1 MLAMIRRSV
10 IIAGLL
16 LVLSSAMAVYAHPQI
31 VSVEPAP
38 NARLE
43 QAPERVRIT
52 FNEPV
57 EDAFA
62 SIQVLDAT
70 GRAVD
75 RGDGGRAPDDPT
87 TLIAS
92 LPLLEPGVYTV
103 VWQVVGRDGHLVKGN
118 FAFSIAGAPP
128 AAPSPFVPSPLPAP
142 LPTEAGHAVDQP
154 APSRSSDPLPD
165 ATLAVLRSVMLIGAV
180 VAVGGMFCQYVI
192 AAPGNGRFTRRMH
205 LLAVGALLTLLVA
218 TLAFFAAHTLAITG
232 RLTTDALVAV
242 ARDTR
247 LGQALIA
254 RAILTLITLLLSN
267 QRPRWAPALSG
278 VLILLTFSVSGH
290 PAATET
296 PLTSILLDWIHLA
309 AAAIWVGGLAALAL
323 ALLQTGEE
331 VNSAPD
337 LHPFRT
343 ALTRF
348 SRLALRSAAALAISG
363 VIAAL
368 SYLRAVSDLWLTDYG
383 RALLAKSALFGL
395 LIGFGAYH
403 ALLLRRET
411 AWRPGE
417 KVRAL
422 VRRFRRSLPLEATI
436 AIVVVGIAGVLTS
449 LPHPGAV
456 VMPTHAIAPTV
467 VAPIPTIIV
476 MPTPLPPPTPQPFI
490 ATQPAGDLRVT
501 LRIEPAVPGR
511 NQVHILI
518 TDAQNRS
525 HDVQR
530 VRVTLR
536 MRDQDIGETSVIA
549 ESDGRGTYVVRNQVI
564 GIAGVWQVQVQV
576 RRVDADDV
584 TADFQL
590 LIDR

>member
-1 MLAMIRRSV
+1 MIAMIRRSV

-16 LVLSSAMAVYAHPQI
+16 FALSSAMAVYAHPQI

-52 FNEPV
+52 FNEPI

-75 RGDGGRAPDDPT
+75 RGDGRRAQDDPT
-87 TLIAS
+87 TLSAS
-92 LPLLEPGVYTV
+92 LPPLEPGVYTV
-103 VWQVVGRDGHLVKGN
+103 VWRVVGRDGHLVKGN
-118 FAFSIAGAPP
+118 FAFSIAGAPSGE
-128 AAPSPFVPSPLPAP
+128 PSPFVPSPPP
-142 LPTEAGHAVDQP
+142 TTLPTEAGHAVDQP

-180 VAVGGMFCQYVI
+180 VAVGGMFCLYVI
-192 AAPGNGRFTRRMH
+192 AVPGNGRFTRRMY
-205 LLAVGALLTLLVA
+205 LLVVGALLTLLVA
-218 TLAFFAAHTLAITG
+218 TLAFFAVHTLAIAG
-232 RLTTDALVAV
+232 RITPDALVAV

-247 LGQALIA
+247 LGQALVA

-267 QRPRWAPALSG
+267 RRPRWASALSG
-278 VLILLTFSVSGH
+278 VLMLLTFSVSGH

-296 PLTSILLDWIHLA
+296 PLASILLDWIHLA

-337 LHPFRT
+337 LRPFRT

-348 SRLALRSAAALAISG
+348 SRLALGSVAALAISG

-368 SYLRAVSDLWLTDYG
+368 SYLRTVSDLWLTDYG
-383 RALLAKSALFGL
+383 RALLAKSVLFGI

-411 AWRPGE
+411 AWHTGE
-417 KVRAL
+417 KARAL

-436 AIVVVGIAGVLTS
+436 AIVVAGIAGVLTS
-449 LPHPGAV
+449 LPLPGAV
-456 VMPTHAIAPTV
+456 AMPTPAIAPTV
-467 VAPIPTIIV
+467 VASIPTVIV
-476 MPTPLPPPTPQPFI
+476 TPTPLPPPTPQPFI

-501 LRIEPAVPGR
+501 LRIEPAAPGR
-511 NQVHILI
+511 NQLRILI
-518 TDAQNRS
+518 TDAQNRPR
-525 HDVQR
+525 DVQR

-536 MRDQDIGETSVIA
+536 MRDRDIGETSVIA

>member
-1 MLAMIRRSV
+1 
-10 IIAGLL
+10 
-16 LVLSSAMAVYAHPQI
+16 
-31 VSVEPAP
+31 
-38 NARLE
+38 
-43 QAPERVRIT
+43 
-52 FNEPV
+52 
-57 EDAFA
+57 
-62 SIQVLDAT
+62 
-70 GRAVD
+70 
-75 RGDGGRAPDDPT
+75 
-87 TLIAS
+87 
-92 LPLLEPGVYTV
+92 
-103 VWQVVGRDGHLVKGN
+103 
-118 FAFSIAGAPP
+118 
-128 AAPSPFVPSPLPAP
+128 
-142 LPTEAGHAVDQP
+142 
-154 APSRSSDPLPD
+154 
-165 ATLAVLRSVMLIGAV
+165 
-180 VAVGGMFCQYVI
+180 MFCLYVI
-192 AAPGNGRFTRRMH
+192 AVPGNGRFTRRMY
-205 LLAVGALLTLLVA
+205 LLVVGALLTLLVA
-218 TLAFFAAHTLAITG
+218 TLAFFAVHTLAIAG
-232 RLTTDALVAV
+232 RITPDALVAV

-247 LGQALIA
+247 LGQALVA

-267 QRPRWAPALSG
+267 RRPRWASALSG
-278 VLILLTFSVSGH
+278 VLMLLTFSVSGH

-296 PLTSILLDWIHLA
+296 PLASILLDWIHLA

-337 LHPFRT
+337 LRPFRT

-348 SRLALRSAAALAISG
+348 SRLALGSVAALAISG

-368 SYLRAVSDLWLTDYG
+368 SYLRTVSDLWLTDYG
-383 RALLAKSALFGL
+383 RALLAKSVLFGI

-436 AIVVVGIAGVLTS
+436 AIVVAGIAGVLTS
-449 LPHPGAV
+449 LPLPGAV
-456 VMPTHAIAPTV
+456 AMPTPAIAPTV
-467 VAPIPTIIV
+467 VASIPTVIV
-476 MPTPLPPPTPQPFI
+476 TPTPLPPPTPQPFI

-501 LRIEPAVPGR
+501 LRIEPAAPGR
-511 NQVHILI
+511 NQLRILI
-518 TDAQNRS
+518 TDAQNRPR
-525 HDVQR
+525 DVQR

-536 MRDQDIGETSVIA
+536 MRDRDIGETSVIA

>member
-1 MLAMIRRSV
+1 MIAMIRRSV

-16 LVLSSAMAVYAHPQI
+16 FALSSAMAVYAHPQI

-52 FNEPV
+52 FNEPI

-75 RGDGGRAPDDPT
+75 RGDGRRAQDDPT
-87 TLIAS
+87 TLSAS
-92 LPLLEPGVYTV
+92 LPPLEPGVYTV
-103 VWQVVGRDGHLVKGN
+103 VWQAVGRDGHLVKGN
-118 FAFSIAGAPP
+118 FAFTIAGALP
-128 AAPSPFVPSPLPAP
+128 AEPSPFVPSPSPDARP
-142 LPTEAGHAVDQP
+142 DEMERAVDQP
-154 APSRSSDPLPD
+154 ASRASDPLPD
-165 ATLAVLRSVMLIGAV
+165 AALAVVRSVMLISANL
-180 VAVGGMFCQYVI
+180 AVGGMFCLYVI
-192 AAPGNGRFTRRMH
+192 AVPGNGRFTRRMY
-205 LLAVGALLTLLVA
+205 LLVVGALLTLLVA
-218 TLAFFAAHTLAITG
+218 TLAFFAVHTLAIAG
-232 RLTTDALVAV
+232 RITPDALVAV

-247 LGQALIA
+247 LGQALVA

-267 QRPRWAPALSG
+267 RRPRWASALSG
-278 VLILLTFSVSGH
+278 VLMLLTFSVSGH

-296 PLTSILLDWIHLA
+296 PLASILLDWIHLA

-348 SRLALRSAAALAISG
+348 SRLALGSAAALAISG

-501 LRIEPAVPGR
+501 LRIEPAAPGR
-511 NQVHILI
+511 NQLRILI
-518 TDAQNRS
+518 TDAQNRPR
-525 HDVQR
+525 DVQR

-564 GIAGVWQVQVQV
+564 GIAGIWQVQVQV

>member
-1 MLAMIRRSV
+1 MIRRSV

-16 LVLSSAMAVYAHPQI
+16 FALSSAMAVYAHPQI

-52 FNEPV
+52 FNEPI

-75 RGDGGRAPDDPT
+75 RGDGRRAQDDPT
-87 TLIAS
+87 TLSAS
-92 LPLLEPGVYTV
+92 LPPLEPGVYTV
-103 VWQVVGRDGHLVKGN
+103 VWRVVGRDGHLVKGN
-118 FAFSIAGAPP
+118 FAFSIAGAPSGE
-128 AAPSPFVPSPLPAP
+128 PSPFVPSPPP
-142 LPTEAGHAVDQP
+142 TTLPTEAGHAVDQP

-165 ATLAVLRSVMLIGAV
+165 AALAVLRSVMLIGAV
-180 VAVGGMFCQYVI
+180 VAVGGMFCLYVI
-192 AAPGNGRFTRRMH
+192 AVPGNGRFTRRMY
-205 LLAVGALLTLLVA
+205 LLVVGALLTLLVA
-218 TLAFFAAHTLAITG
+218 TLAFFAVHTLAIAG
-232 RLTTDALVAV
+232 RITPDALVAV

-247 LGQALIA
+247 LGQALVA

-267 QRPRWAPALSG
+267 RRPRWASALSG
-278 VLILLTFSVSGH
+278 VLMLLTFSVSGH

-296 PLTSILLDWIHLA
+296 PLASILLDWIHLA

-337 LHPFRT
+337 LRPFRT

-348 SRLALRSAAALAISG
+348 SRLALGSVAALAISG

-368 SYLRAVSDLWLTDYG
+368 SYLRTVSDLWLTDYG
-383 RALLAKSALFGL
+383 RALLAKSVLFGI

-411 AWRPGE
+411 AWHTGE
-417 KVRAL
+417 KARAL

-436 AIVVVGIAGVLTS
+436 AIVVAGIAGVLTS
-449 LPHPGAV
+449 LPLPGAV
-456 VMPTHAIAPTV
+456 AMPTPAIAPTV
-467 VAPIPTIIV
+467 VASIPTVIV
-476 MPTPLPPPTPQPFI
+476 TPTPLPPPTPQPFI

-501 LRIEPAVPGR
+501 LRIEPAAPGR
-511 NQVHILI
+511 NQLRILI
-518 TDAQNRS
+518 TDAQNRPR
-525 HDVQR
+525 DVQR

-536 MRDQDIGETSVIA
+536 MRDRDIGETSVIA

-576 RRVDADDV
+576 RRIDADDV

-590 LIDR
+590 LINR

>member
-1 MLAMIRRSV
+1 MIAMIRRSV

-16 LVLSSAMAVYAHPQI
+16 FALSSAMAVYAHPQI

-52 FNEPV
+52 FNEPI

-75 RGDGGRAPDDPT
+75 RGDGRRAQDDPT
-87 TLIAS
+87 TLSAS
-92 LPLLEPGVYTV
+92 LPPLEPGVYTV
-103 VWQVVGRDGHLVKGN
+103 VWRVVGRDGHLVKGN
-118 FAFSIAGAPP
+118 FAFSIAGAPSGE
-128 AAPSPFVPSPLPAP
+128 PSPFVPSPPP
-142 LPTEAGHAVDQP
+142 TTLPTEAGHAVDQP
-154 APSRSSDPLPD
+154 ASSRSSDPLPD
-165 ATLAVLRSVMLIGAV
+165 AALAVLRSVMLIGAV
-180 VAVGGMFCQYVI
+180 VAVGGMFCLYVI
-192 AAPGNGRFTRRMH
+192 AVPGNGRFTRRMY
-205 LLAVGALLTLLVA
+205 LLVVGALLTLLVA
-218 TLAFFAAHTLAITG
+218 TLAFFAVHTLAIAG
-232 RLTTDALVAV
+232 RITPDALGAV

-247 LGQALIA
+247 LGQALVA

-267 QRPRWAPALSG
+267 RRPRWASALSG
-278 VLILLTFSVSGH
+278 VLMLLTFSVSGH

-296 PLTSILLDWIHLA
+296 PLASILLDWIHLA

-348 SRLALRSAAALAISG
+348 SRLALGSVAALAISG

-456 VMPTHAIAPTV
+456 VMPTPAIAPTV

-549 ESDGRGTYVVRNQVI
+549 EPDGRGTYVVRNQVI

-576 RRVDADDV
+576 RRIDADDV

-590 LIDR
+590 LINR

>member
-218 TLAFFAAHTLAITG
+218 TLAFFAAHTLAIAGAHHSRCAGCCCTRYTPGTG
-232 RLTTDALVAV
+232 AYRPRDPDADHAV
-242 ARDTR
+242 ALQPKTTVGASAVRRADAVDIFRKRTSCRHRDPTDVHSPR
-247 LGQALIA
+247 LDSPGSSGNLGWRAGSA
-254 RAILTLITLLLSN
+254 RAGAPSN
-267 QRPRWAPALSG
+267 RRGGQQRA
-278 VLILLTFSVSGH
+278 
-290 PAATET
+290 
-296 PLTSILLDWIHLA
+296 
-309 AAAIWVGGLAALAL
+309 
-323 ALLQTGEE
+323 
-331 VNSAPD
+331 
-337 LHPFRT
+337 
-343 ALTRF
+343 
-348 SRLALRSAAALAISG
+348 
-363 VIAAL
+363 
-368 SYLRAVSDLWLTDYG
+368 
-383 RALLAKSALFGL
+383 
-395 LIGFGAYH
+395 
-403 ALLLRRET
+403 
-411 AWRPGE
+411 
-417 KVRAL
+417 
-422 VRRFRRSLPLEATI
+422 
-436 AIVVVGIAGVLTS
+436 
-449 LPHPGAV
+449 
-456 VMPTHAIAPTV
+456 
-467 VAPIPTIIV
+467 
-476 MPTPLPPPTPQPFI
+476 
-490 ATQPAGDLRVT
+490 
-501 LRIEPAVPGR
+501 
-511 NQVHILI
+511 
-518 TDAQNRS
+518 
-525 HDVQR
+525 
-530 VRVTLR
+530 
-536 MRDQDIGETSVIA
+536 
-549 ESDGRGTYVVRNQVI
+549 
-564 GIAGVWQVQVQV
+564 
-576 RRVDADDV
+576 
-584 TADFQL
+584 
-590 LIDR
+590 

>member
-1 MLAMIRRSV
+1 MIAMIRRSV

-16 LVLSSAMAVYAHPQI
+16 FALSSAMAVYAHPQI

-52 FNEPV
+52 FNEPI

-75 RGDGGRAPDDPT
+75 RGDGRRAQDDPT
-87 TLIAS
+87 TLSAS
-92 LPLLEPGVYTV
+92 LPPLEPGVYTV
-103 VWQVVGRDGHLVKGN
+103 VWRVVGRDGHLVKGN
-118 FAFSIAGAPP
+118 FAFSIAGAPSGE
-128 AAPSPFVPSPLPAP
+128 PSPFVPSPPP
-142 LPTEAGHAVDQP
+142 TTLPTEAGHAVDQP

-218 TLAFFAAHTLAITG
+218 TLAFFAAHTLAIAG
-232 RLTTDALVAV
+232 RITPDALVAV

-247 LGQALIA
+247 LGQALVA

-267 QRPRWAPALSG
+267 RRPRWASALSG
-278 VLILLTFSVSGH
+278 VLMLLTFSVSGH

-296 PLTSILLDWIHLA
+296 PLASILLDWIHLA

-337 LHPFRT
+337 LRPFRT

-348 SRLALRSAAALAISG
+348 SRLALGSVAALAISG

-368 SYLRAVSDLWLTDYG
+368 SYLRTVSDLWLTDYG
-383 RALLAKSALFGL
+383 RALLAKSVLFGI

-411 AWRPGE
+411 AWHTGE
-417 KVRAL
+417 KARAL

-436 AIVVVGIAGVLTS
+436 AIVVAGIAGVLTS
-449 LPHPGAV
+449 LPLPGAV
-456 VMPTHAIAPTV
+456 AMPTPAIAPTV
-467 VAPIPTIIV
+467 VASIPTVIV
-476 MPTPLPPPTPQPFI
+476 TPTPLPPPTPQPFI

-501 LRIEPAVPGR
+501 LRIEPAAPGR
-511 NQVHILI
+511 NQLRILI
-518 TDAQNRS
+518 TDAQNRPR
-525 HDVQR
+525 DVQR

-536 MRDQDIGETSVIA
+536 MRDRDIGETSVIA

-576 RRVDADDV
+576 RRIDADDV

-590 LIDR
+590 LINR

>member
-1 MLAMIRRSV
+1 MIAMIRRSV

-16 LVLSSAMAVYAHPQI
+16 LALSNAMVAYAHPQI

-52 FNEPV
+52 FNEPI
-57 EDAFA
+57 EEAFA
-62 SIQVLDAT
+62 SIQVLDVT

-75 RGDGGRAPDDPT
+75 RGDGGRMQDDPT
-87 TLIAS
+87 TLSAS
-92 LPLLEPGVYTV
+92 LPPLEPGVYTV
-103 VWQVVGRDGHLVKGN
+103 VWRVVGRDGHLVKGN
-118 FAFSIAGAPP
+118 FAFSIAGAPSGE
-128 AAPSPFVPSPLPAP
+128 PSPFVPSPPP
-142 LPTEAGHAVDQP
+142 TTLPTEAGHAVDQP

-165 ATLAVLRSVMLIGAV
+165 AALAVLRSVMLIGAV

-290 PAATET
+290 PAATAT

-323 ALLQTGEE
+323 ALHQTGEE
-331 VNSAPD
+331 VNSAHN

-348 SRLALRSAAALAISG
+348 SRLALGSAAALAISG

-368 SYLRAVSDLWLTDYG
+368 SYLRTVSDLWLTDYG
-383 RALLAKSALFGL
+383 RALLAKSVLFGI

-411 AWRPGE
+411 AWHTGE
-417 KVRAL
+417 KARAL

-436 AIVVVGIAGVLTS
+436 AIVVAGIAGVLTS
-449 LPHPGAV
+449 LPLPGAV
-456 VMPTHAIAPTV
+456 AMPTPAIAPTV
-467 VAPIPTIIV
+467 VASIPTVIV
-476 MPTPLPPPTPQPFI
+476 TPTPLPPPTPQPFI
-490 ATQPAGDLRVT
+490 ATRPAGDLRVT

-518 TDAQNRS
+518 TDAQNRPR
-525 HDVQR
+525 DVQR
-530 VRVTLR
+530 VRVTLW
-536 MRDQDIGETSVIA
+536 MRDRDIGETSVIA
-549 ESDGRGTYVVRNQVI
+549 EPDGRGAYVVRDQLL
-564 GIAGVWQVQVQV
+564 GIARVWHVHVHV
-576 RRVDADDV
+576 RRIDADDA

-590 LIDR
+590 SISQ

>member
-1 MLAMIRRSV
+1 MIRRSV

-16 LVLSSAMAVYAHPQI
+16 FALSSAMAVYAHPQI

-52 FNEPV
+52 FNEPI

-75 RGDGGRAPDDPT
+75 RGDGRRAQDDPT
-87 TLIAS
+87 TLSAS

-103 VWQVVGRDGHLVKGN
+103 VWRVVGRDGHLVKGN
-118 FAFSIAGAPP
+118 FAFSIAGAPSGE
-128 AAPSPFVPSPLPAP
+128 PSPFVPSPPP
-142 LPTEAGHAVDQP
+142 TTLPTEAGHAVDQP

-165 ATLAVLRSVMLIGAV
+165 AALAVLRSVMLIGAV
-180 VAVGGMFCQYVI
+180 VAVGGMFCLYVI
-192 AAPGNGRFTRRMH
+192 AVPGNGRFTRRMY
-205 LLAVGALLTLLVA
+205 LLVVGALLTLLVA
-218 TLAFFAAHTLAITG
+218 TLAFFAVHTLAIAG
-232 RLTTDALVAV
+232 RITPDALVAV

-247 LGQALIA
+247 LGQALVA

-267 QRPRWAPALSG
+267 RRPRWASALSG
-278 VLILLTFSVSGH
+278 VLMLLTFSVSGH

-296 PLTSILLDWIHLA
+296 PLASILLDWIHLA

-337 LHPFRT
+337 LRPFRT

-348 SRLALRSAAALAISG
+348 SRLALGSAAALAISG

-383 RALLAKSALFGL
+383 RALLAKSVLFG
-395 LIGFGAYH
+395 
-403 ALLLRRET
+403 
-411 AWRPGE
+411 
-417 KVRAL
+417 
-422 VRRFRRSLPLEATI
+422 
-436 AIVVVGIAGVLTS
+436 
-449 LPHPGAV
+449 
-456 VMPTHAIAPTV
+456 
-467 VAPIPTIIV
+467 
-476 MPTPLPPPTPQPFI
+476 
-490 ATQPAGDLRVT
+490 
-501 LRIEPAVPGR
+501 
-511 NQVHILI
+511 IL
-518 TDAQNRS
+518 
-525 HDVQR
+525 
-530 VRVTLR
+530 
-536 MRDQDIGETSVIA
+536 
-549 ESDGRGTYVVRNQVI
+549 I

-576 RRVDADDV
+576 RRIDADDV

-590 LIDR
+590 LINR

>member
-1 MLAMIRRSV
+1 MIRRSV

-16 LVLSSAMAVYAHPQI
+16 FALSSAMAVYAHPQI

-52 FNEPV
+52 FNEPI

-75 RGDGGRAPDDPT
+75 RGDGRRAQDDPT
-87 TLIAS
+87 TLSAS
-92 LPLLEPGVYTV
+92 LPPLEPGVYTV
-103 VWQVVGRDGHLVKGN
+103 VWRVVGRDGHLVKGN
-118 FAFSIAGAPP
+118 FAFSIAGAPSGE
-128 AAPSPFVPSPLPAP
+128 PSPFVPSPPP
-142 LPTEAGHAVDQP
+142 TTLPTEAGHAVDQP

-192 AAPGNGRFTRRMH
+192 AAPGNGRFTRRMY
-205 LLAVGALLTLLVA
+205 LLVVGALLTLLVA
-218 TLAFFAAHTLAITG
+218 TLAFFAVHTLAIAG
-232 RLTTDALVAV
+232 RITPDALVAV

-247 LGQALIA
+247 LGQALVA

-267 QRPRWAPALSG
+267 RRPRWASALSG
-278 VLILLTFSVSGH
+278 VLMLLTFSVSGH

-348 SRLALRSAAALAISG
+348 SRLALGSAAALAISG

-411 AWRPGE
+411 AWHTGE
-417 KVRAL
+417 KARAL

-436 AIVVVGIAGVLTS
+436 AIVVAGIAGVLTS
-449 LPHPGAV
+449 LPLPGAV
-456 VMPTHAIAPTV
+456 AMPTPAIAPTV
-467 VAPIPTIIV
+467 VASIPTVIV
-476 MPTPLPPPTPQPFI
+476 TPTPLPPPTPQPFI

-501 LRIEPAVPGR
+501 LRIEPAAPGR
-511 NQVHILI
+511 NQLRILI
-518 TDAQNRS
+518 TDAQNRPR
-525 HDVQR
+525 DVQR

-536 MRDQDIGETSVIA
+536 MRDRDIGETSVIA

>member
-1 MLAMIRRSV
+1 MIAMIRRSV

-16 LVLSSAMAVYAHPQI
+16 FALSSAMAVYAHPQI

-87 TLIAS
+87 TLSAS
-92 LPLLEPGVYTV
+92 LPPLEPGVYTV
-103 VWQVVGRDGHLVKGN
+103 VWRVVGRDGHLVKGN
-118 FAFSIAGAPP
+118 FAFSIAGAPSGE
-128 AAPSPFVPSPLPAP
+128 PSPFVPSPPP
-142 LPTEAGHAVDQP
+142 TTLPTEAGHAVDQP

-165 ATLAVLRSVMLIGAV
+165 AALAVLRSVMLIGAV
-180 VAVGGMFCQYVI
+180 VAVGGMFCLYVI
-192 AAPGNGRFTRRMH
+192 AVPGNGRFTRRMY
-205 LLAVGALLTLLVA
+205 LLVVGALLTLLVA
-218 TLAFFAAHTLAITG
+218 TLAFFAVHTLAIAG
-232 RLTTDALVAV
+232 RITPDALVAV

-337 LHPFRT
+337 LRPFRT

-348 SRLALRSAAALAISG
+348 SRLALGSVAALAISG

-368 SYLRAVSDLWLTDYG
+368 SYLRTVSDLWLTDYG
-383 RALLAKSALFGL
+383 RALLAKSVLFGI

-411 AWRPGE
+411 AWHTGE
-417 KVRAL
+417 KARAL

-436 AIVVVGIAGVLTS
+436 AIVVAGIAGVLTS
-449 LPHPGAV
+449 LPLPGAV
-456 VMPTHAIAPTV
+456 AMPTPAIAPTV
-467 VAPIPTIIV
+467 VASIPTVIV
-476 MPTPLPPPTPQPFI
+476 TPTPLPPPTPQPFI

-501 LRIEPAVPGR
+501 LRIEPAAPGR
-511 NQVHILI
+511 NQLRILI
-518 TDAQNRS
+518 TDAQNRPR
-525 HDVQR
+525 DVQR

-536 MRDQDIGETSVIA
+536 MRDRDIGETSVIA

>member
-1 MLAMIRRSV
+1 MIAMIRRSV

-16 LVLSSAMAVYAHPQI
+16 FALSSAMAVYAHPQI

-52 FNEPV
+52 FNEPI

-75 RGDGGRAPDDPT
+75 RGDGRRAQDDPT
-87 TLIAS
+87 TLSAS

-118 FAFSIAGAPP
+118 FAFSIAGAPSGE
-128 AAPSPFVPSPLPAP
+128 PSPFVPSPPP
-142 LPTEAGHAVDQP
+142 TTLPTEAGHAVDQP

-165 ATLAVLRSVMLIGAV
+165 AALAVLRSVMLIGAV
-180 VAVGGMFCQYVI
+180 VAVGGMFCLYVI
-192 AAPGNGRFTRRMH
+192 AVPGNGRFTRRMY
-205 LLAVGALLTLLVA
+205 LLVVGALLTLLVA
-218 TLAFFAAHTLAITG
+218 TLAFFAVHTLAIAG
-232 RLTTDALVAV
+232 RITPDALVAV

-247 LGQALIA
+247 LGQALVA

-337 LHPFRT
+337 LRPFRT

-348 SRLALRSAAALAISG
+348 SRLALGSVAALAISG

-368 SYLRAVSDLWLTDYG
+368 SYLRTVSDLWLTDYG
-383 RALLAKSALFGL
+383 RALLAKSVLFGI

-411 AWRPGE
+411 AWHTGE
-417 KVRAL
+417 KARAL

-436 AIVVVGIAGVLTS
+436 AIVVAGIAGVLTS
-449 LPHPGAV
+449 LPLPGAV
-456 VMPTHAIAPTV
+456 AMPTPAIAPTV
-467 VAPIPTIIV
+467 VASIPTVIV
-476 MPTPLPPPTPQPFI
+476 TPTPLPPPTPQPFI

-501 LRIEPAVPGR
+501 LRIEPAAPGR
-511 NQVHILI
+511 NQLRILI
-518 TDAQNRS
+518 TDAQNRPR
-525 HDVQR
+525 DVQR

-536 MRDQDIGETSVIA
+536 MRDRDIGETSVIA
-549 ESDGRGTYVVRNQVI
+549 ESDGRGTYVVGNQVI

>member
-1 MLAMIRRSV
+1 MIRRSV

-16 LVLSSAMAVYAHPQI
+16 FALSSAMAVYAHPQI

-52 FNEPV
+52 FNEPI

-75 RGDGGRAPDDPT
+75 RGDGRRAQDDPT
-87 TLIAS
+87 TLSAS

-118 FAFSIAGAPP
+118 FAFSIAGAPSGE
-128 AAPSPFVPSPLPAP
+128 PSPFVPSPPP
-142 LPTEAGHAVDQP
+142 TTLPTEAGHAVDQP

-165 ATLAVLRSVMLIGAV
+165 AALAVLRSVMLIGAV
-180 VAVGGMFCQYVI
+180 VAVGGMFCLYVI
-192 AAPGNGRFTRRMH
+192 AVPGNGRFTRRMY
-205 LLAVGALLTLLVA
+205 LLVVGALLTLLVA
-218 TLAFFAAHTLAITG
+218 TLAFFAVHTLAIAG
-232 RLTTDALVAV
+232 RITPDALVAV

-247 LGQALIA
+247 LGQALVA

-337 LHPFRT
+337 LRPFRT

-348 SRLALRSAAALAISG
+348 SRLALGSVAALAISG

-368 SYLRAVSDLWLTDYG
+368 SYLRTVSDLWLTDYG
-383 RALLAKSALFGL
+383 RALLAKSVLFGI

-411 AWRPGE
+411 AWHTGE
-417 KVRAL
+417 KARAL

-436 AIVVVGIAGVLTS
+436 AIVVAGIAGVLTS
-449 LPHPGAV
+449 LPLPGAV
-456 VMPTHAIAPTV
+456 AMPTPAIAPTV
-467 VAPIPTIIV
+467 VASIPTVIV
-476 MPTPLPPPTPQPFI
+476 TPTPLPPPTPQPFI

-501 LRIEPAVPGR
+501 LRIEPAAPGR
-511 NQVHILI
+511 NQLRILI
-518 TDAQNRS
+518 TDAQNRPR
-525 HDVQR
+525 DVQR

-536 MRDQDIGETSVIA
+536 MRDRDIGETSVIA
-549 ESDGRGTYVVRNQVI
+549 ESDGRGTYVVGNQVI

>member
-1 MLAMIRRSV
+1 MIAMIRRSV

-16 LVLSSAMAVYAHPQI
+16 FALSSTMAVYAHPQI

-52 FNEPV
+52 FNEPI
-57 EDAFA
+57 EEAFA
-62 SIQVLDAT
+62 SIQVVDVT
-70 GRAVD
+70 GQAVD
-75 RGDGGRAPDDPT
+75 HGDGGRAQDDPT
-87 TLIAS
+87 TLSAS
-92 LPLLEPGVYTV
+92 LPPLEPGVYTV
-103 VWQVVGRDGHLVKGN
+103 VWRVVGRDGHLVKGN
-118 FAFSIAGAPP
+118 FAFSIAGAPSGE
-128 AAPSPFVPSPLPAP
+128 PSPFVPSPPP
-142 LPTEAGHAVDQP
+142 TTLPTEAGHAVDQP

-165 ATLAVLRSVMLIGAV
+165 AALAVLRSVMLIGAV
-180 VAVGGMFCQYVI
+180 VAVGGMFCLYVI
-192 AAPGNGRFTRRMH
+192 AVPGNGRFTRRMY
-205 LLAVGALLTLLVA
+205 LLVVGALLTLLVA
-218 TLAFFAAHTLAITG
+218 TLAFFAVHTLAIAG
-232 RLTTDALVAV
+232 RITPDALVAV

-247 LGQALIA
+247 LGQALVA

-267 QRPRWAPALSG
+267 RRPRWASALSG
-278 VLILLTFSVSGH
+278 VLMLLTFSVSGH

-348 SRLALRSAAALAISG
+348 SRLALGSVAALAISG

-518 TDAQNRS
+518 TDAQNRPR
-525 HDVQR
+525 DVQR

-549 ESDGRGTYVVRNQVI
+549 EPDGRGAYVVRDQLL

-576 RRVDADDV
+576 RRIDADDT

-590 LIDR
+590 LISR

>member
-16 LVLSSAMAVYAHPQI
+16 LALSSAMAVYAHPQI

-52 FNEPV
+52 FNEPI
-57 EDAFA
+57 EEAFA
-62 SIQVLDAT
+62 SIQVLDVT

-128 AAPSPFVPSPLPAP
+128 AAPSPFVPSPS
-142 LPTEAGHAVDQP
+142 PTARPDETERTVDQP
-154 APSRSSDPLPD
+154 ASRASDPLPD
-165 ATLAVLRSVMLIGAV
+165 AALAVVRSVMLISAIL
-180 VAVGGMFCQYVI
+180 AVGGMVCQYAI
-192 AAPGNGRFTRRMH
+192 TAPGNGCFTRRMH
-205 LLAVGALLTLLVA
+205 LLVVGALLTLLVA

-247 LGQALIA
+247 LGQALVA
-254 RAILTLITLLLSN
+254 RTILTLITLLLSN
-267 QRPRWAPALSG
+267 WRPQWALALSG

-290 PAATET
+290 PAATAT

-309 AAAIWVGGLAALAL
+309 AATIWIGGLAALAL
-323 ALLQTGEE
+323 ALHQTGEE
-331 VNSAPD
+331 VNSAHN

-348 SRLALRSAAALAISG
+348 SRLALGSVAALAISG

-368 SYLRAVSDLWLTDYG
+368 SYLRTVSDLWLTDYG
-383 RALLAKSALFGL
+383 RVLLAKSVLFGL
-395 LIGFGAYH
+395 LIGFGACH

-417 KVRAL
+417 KAHAL

-436 AIVVVGIAGVLTS
+436 AIVVAGIAGILTS

-456 VMPTHAIAPTV
+456 VIPTAAIAPTV
-467 VAPIPTIIV
+467 VAPIPTIIAT
-476 MPTPLPPPTPQPFI
+476 PTPLPPPTPQPFI
-490 ATQPAGDLRVT
+490 ATRPAGDLRVT

-518 TDAQNRS
+518 TDAQNRPR
-525 HDVQR
+525 DVQR
-530 VRVTLR
+530 VRVTLW
-536 MRDQDIGETSVIA
+536 MRDRDIGEMSVIA
-549 ESDGRGTYVVRNQVI
+549 EPDGRGAYVVRDQLL

-576 RRVDADDV
+576 RRIDAADA

-590 LIDR
+590 SISQ

>member
-1 MLAMIRRSV
+1 MIRRSV

-16 LVLSSAMAVYAHPQI
+16 FALSSAMAVYAHPQI

-52 FNEPV
+52 FNEPI

-75 RGDGGRAPDDPT
+75 RGDGRRAQDDPT
-87 TLIAS
+87 TLSAS
-92 LPLLEPGVYTV
+92 LPPLEPGVYTV
-103 VWQVVGRDGHLVKGN
+103 VWRVVGRDGHLVKGN
-118 FAFSIAGAPP
+118 FAFSIAGAPSGE
-128 AAPSPFVPSPLPAP
+128 PSPFVPSPPP
-142 LPTEAGHAVDQP
+142 TTLPTEAGHAIDQP

-165 ATLAVLRSVMLIGAV
+165 AALAVLRSVMLIGAV
-180 VAVGGMFCQYVI
+180 VAVGGMFCLYVI
-192 AAPGNGRFTRRMH
+192 AVPGNGRFTRRMY
-205 LLAVGALLTLLVA
+205 LLVVGALLTLLVA
-218 TLAFFAAHTLAITG
+218 TLAFFAVHTLAIAG
-232 RLTTDALVAV
+232 RITPDALVAV

-247 LGQALIA
+247 LGQALVA

-267 QRPRWAPALSG
+267 RRPRWASALSG
-278 VLILLTFSVSGH
+278 VLMLLTFSVSGH

-296 PLTSILLDWIHLA
+296 PLASILLDWIHLA

-337 LHPFRT
+337 LRPFRT

-348 SRLALRSAAALAISG
+348 SRLALGSVAALAISG

-368 SYLRAVSDLWLTDYG
+368 SYLRTVSDLWLTDYG
-383 RALLAKSALFGL
+383 RALLAKSVLFGI

-436 AIVVVGIAGVLTS
+436 AIVVAGIAGVLTS
-449 LPHPGAV
+449 LPLPGAV
-456 VMPTHAIAPTV
+456 AMPTPAIAPTV
-467 VAPIPTIIV
+467 VASIPTVIV
-476 MPTPLPPPTPQPFI
+476 TPTPLPPPTPQPFI

-501 LRIEPAVPGR
+501 LRIEPAAPGR
-511 NQVHILI
+511 NQLRILI
-518 TDAQNRS
+518 TDAQNRPR
-525 HDVQR
+525 DVQR

-536 MRDQDIGETSVIA
+536 MRDRDIGETSVIA

-576 RRVDADDV
+576 RRIDADDV

-590 LIDR
+590 LINR